1 MPLRRACEA
10 CKRNQRKDLAPQ
22 KKRERGGDSSRERR
36 AWSVQAERA
45 CWAPS
50 PFHVAGQSVPW
61 AGGPL
66 GPAPS
71 AGERGHA
78 CDLSLV
84 SATLWEVRRFRV
96 LLAGQGVRSRAG
108 QGHSPGARP
117 LCGHRH
123 GATGPTAHAVLTW
136 PQGGVSQVLAAFRGH
151 FPLEGVAASLPHC
164 TQAGPQAEAPR
175 VRTWAAGRPPL
186 AAGSG
191 LGGFIDIVGIK
202 MGAASWDSW
211 LIEPRPCFQSTR

>member
-1 MPLRRACEA
+1 MRPARGTKERLWLPR
-10 CKRNQRKDLAPQ
+10 KRESGAGTAL
-22 KKRERGGDSSRERR
+22 ERGGRGPSRR
-36 AWSVQAERA
+36 SGPVGLHP
-45 CWAPS
+45 PS
-50 PFHVAGQSVPW
+50 TLLGSLVPW

-66 GPAPS
+66 GPVPS

-136 PQGGVSQVLAAFRGH
+136 PQGGVSQVLAVFRGH
-151 FPLEGVAASLPHC
+151 FPLEGVAASPPHR

-191 LGGFIDIVGIK
+191 LGGVY
-202 MGAASWDSW
+202 
-211 LIEPRPCFQSTR
+211 